1 MDKSS
6 REIKLK
12 KINRIIILIS
22 VLILVSIIVLLL
34 ITF

>member
-22 VLILVSIIVLLL
+22 VLILISIIVLLL